1 MTALTGT
8 EARRAARNASAIAA
22 ARVLSSGVL
31 FIWQLILGRSLGEA
45 EFGVYG
51 GVNALFSIGATLM
64 SFSLSMIII
73 RDVARRPETAGR
85 YLSAALVIQT
95 IFAALAYIGINLLAS
110 EYESVS
116 RAYVAVA
123 GISLFIDLFGNLAY
137 DQLLAQERMVTT
149 STVEVVHIAV
159 RIGLA
164 GVALL
169 IGWGLAGVYVVTIL
183 TGIGRSVALW
193 LMLRRTGVSPV
204 WRVDWSIARPLVINA
219 APLALSS
226 FVNMTYTQTDRAM
239 TAARLTNADTG
250 HLNAAFVI
258 IVGVIEILNTTVLI
272 SIYPMMSRAWG
283 SDLFRF
289 MVAKLSYFTLL
300 IGVGVGLVFTL
311 FSRDIIVPLFG
322 VNYIET
328 AGILSVY
335 IWYAVIAMVFNVFAQ
350 AITVENR
357 QRWLS
362 VVHIGGLAL
371 KLVVSYLLIERY
383 GVIGV
388 VVASVSVE
396 LLKLIALMQAFRP
409 AWGQMIAHSARF
421 IGLVILSTAA
431 MWALG
436 QVHPVIG
443 MAGGL
448 IYAGGVLLLLKP
460 DEWDLLYRLA
470 AAVPGGSLI
479 TRVWRRDITF

>member
-1 MTALTGT
+1 
-8 EARRAARNASAIAA
+8 
-22 ARVLSSGVL
+22 
-31 FIWQLILGRSLGEA
+31 
-45 EFGVYG
+45 
-51 GVNALFSIGATLM
+51 
-64 SFSLSMIII
+64 
-73 RDVARRPETAGR
+73 
-85 YLSAALVIQT
+85 
-95 IFAALAYIGINLLAS
+95 
-110 EYESVS
+110 
-116 RAYVAVA
+116 
-123 GISLFIDLFGNLAY
+123 
-137 DQLLAQERMVTT
+137 
-149 STVEVVHIAV
+149 
-159 RIGLA
+159 
-164 GVALL
+164 
-169 IGWGLAGVYVVTIL
+169 
-183 TGIGRSVALW
+183 
-193 LMLRRTGVSPV
+193 
-204 WRVDWSIARPLVINA
+204 
-219 APLALSS
+219 
-226 FVNMTYTQTDRAM
+226 
-239 TAARLTNADTG
+239 
-250 HLNAAFVI
+250 
-258 IVGVIEILNTTVLI
+258 
-272 SIYPMMSRAWG
+272 
-283 SDLFRF
+283 
-289 MVAKLSYFTLL
+289 
-300 IGVGVGLVFTL
+300 
-311 FSRDIIVPLFG
+311 
-322 VNYIET
+322 
-328 AGILSVY
+328 
-335 IWYAVIAMVFNVFAQ
+335 MVFNVFAQ

-409 AWGQMIAHSARF
+409 AWGSMLIHSARF